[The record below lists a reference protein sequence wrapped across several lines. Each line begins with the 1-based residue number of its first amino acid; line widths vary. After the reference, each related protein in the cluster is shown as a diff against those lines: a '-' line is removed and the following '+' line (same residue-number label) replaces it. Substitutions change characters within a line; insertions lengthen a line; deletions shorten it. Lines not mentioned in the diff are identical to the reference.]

1 MNGKLNITRYLRKAL
16 AVKKKKRKEREK
28 ERDQNKQRK
37 LGGGDA
43 RAETRKKI

>member
-16 AVKKKKRKEREK
+16 AVKKKRKEREK

-43 RAETRKKI
+43 RAGTRKKI